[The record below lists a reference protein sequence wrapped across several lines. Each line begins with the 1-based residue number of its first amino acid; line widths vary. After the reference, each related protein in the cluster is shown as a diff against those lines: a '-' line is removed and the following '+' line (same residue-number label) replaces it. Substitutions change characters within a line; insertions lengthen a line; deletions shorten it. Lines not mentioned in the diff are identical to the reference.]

1 MRREGTMSSVRAVVF
16 DCDGVLTD
24 NGSSWQN
31 IHDHFGTENLEMLE
45 RFLNREISDDE
56 FMADDIRLWTT
67 VQPRIHRDEIVRC
80 YSGITLMAG
89 ARDVVRELQ
98 ARGVFVAIVSAGVDV
113 FVAAIAAM
121 LKVDDWVANGFE
133 WDNDGWLIGP
143 APTRV
148 NSHEKGLLVEKLAR
162 IEGFDPSQIVSV
174 GDSSTDLSM
183 MIPDSRFI
191 GFNPARQRAVD
202 AFTEA
207 GVPVVEGDDLRGL
220 WVHLYDGEVFPDSGE
235 GD

>member
-1 MRREGTMSSVRAVVF
+1 MHHQVTMSAPGAVVF

-31 IHDHFGTENLEMLE
+31 IHDYFGTENLETLE

-56 FMADDIRLWTT
+56 FMAEDIRLWTA
-67 VQPRIHRDEIVRC
+67 VQPRIHRDDIMRC

-98 ARGVFVAIVSAGVDV
+98 ERGVFVAIVSAGVDV
-113 FVAAIAAM
+113 FVASIASM
-121 LKVDDWVANGFE
+121 LKVDDWVANGFD
-133 WDNDGWLIGP
+133 WDDAGWLRGP
-143 APTRV
+143 APSLV
-148 NSHEKGLLVEKLAR
+148 NSHEKGVLVEKLAR
-162 IEGFDPSQIVSV
+162 IEGIDPSGIVSV

-183 MIPDSRFI
+183 MIPSSRFI

-202 AFTEA
+202 AFREA
-207 GVPVVEGDDLRGL
+207 GVPVVEGDDLRNL
-220 WVHLYDGEVFPDSGE
+220 WQHLYSGEDFPGSGE

>member
-1 MRREGTMSSVRAVVF
+1 MHREGAMSELRAVVF

-31 IHDHFGTENLEMLE
+31 IHDYFGTENLETLE

-56 FMADDIRLWTT
+56 FMAEDIRLWTA
-67 VQPRIHRDEIVRC
+67 VQSRIHRDDIMRC
-80 YSGITLMAG
+80 YSGITLMTG

-98 ARGVFVAIVSAGVDV
+98 ERGVFVAIVSAGVDV
-113 FVAAIAAM
+113 FVASIASM
-121 LKVDDWVANGFE
+121 LRVDDWVANGFD
-133 WDNDGWLIGP
+133 WDDDGWLLGP
-143 APTRV
+143 SPSLV

-162 IEGFDPSQIVSV
+162 IEEIDPSGIVSV

-183 MIPDSRFI
+183 MIPGSRFI

-202 AFTEA
+202 AFREA
-207 GVPVVEGDDLRGL
+207 GVPVVEGDDLRNL
-220 WVHLYDGEVFPDSGE
+220 WQHLYDGEDFPDSGE
-235 GD
+235 GY

>member
-1 MRREGTMSSVRAVVF
+1 
-16 DCDGVLTD
+16 
-24 NGSSWQN
+24 
-31 IHDHFGTENLEMLE
+31 
-45 RFLNREISDDE
+45 
-56 FMADDIRLWTT
+56 
-67 VQPRIHRDEIVRC
+67 
-80 YSGITLMAG
+80 
-89 ARDVVRELQ
+89 VRELR

-133 WDNDGWLIGP
+133 WDGDGWLLGP

-162 IEGFDPSQIVSV
+162 IEGLDPSQIVSV

-202 AFTEA
+202 AFKEA
-207 GVPVVEGDDLRGL
+207 GVPVVEGNDLRGL
-220 WVHLYDGEVFPDSGE
+220 WEHLYDGEVFPDSGE

>member
-1 MRREGTMSSVRAVVF
+1 MSALRAVVF

-31 IHDHFGTENLEMLE
+31 IHDYFGTENLETLE

-56 FMADDIRLWTT
+56 FMADDIRLWTA
-67 VQPRIHRDEIVRC
+67 VQPRIHRDDIMRC
-80 YSGITLMAG
+80 YSGITLMEG

-98 ARGVFVAIVSAGVDV
+98 ERGVFVAIVSAGVDV
-113 FVAAIAAM
+113 FVASIASM
-121 LKVDDWVANGFE
+121 LKVNDWVANGFD
-133 WDNDGWLIGP
+133 WDDDGWLRGP
-143 APTRV
+143 APSRV
-148 NSHEKGLLVEKLAR
+148 NSHEKGLMVEKLAR
-162 IEGFDPSQIVSV
+162 IEKIDPSGIVSV

-183 MIPDSRFI
+183 MMPGSRFI

-202 AFTEA
+202 AFREA
-207 GVPVVEGDDLRGL
+207 GVPVVEGNNLRDL
-220 WVHLYDGEVFPDSGE
+220 WQHLYDGEAFPDSGE

>member
-1 MRREGTMSSVRAVVF
+1 MSVLRAVVF

-31 IHDHFGTENLEMLE
+31 IHDYFGTENLETLE

-56 FMADDIRLWTT
+56 FMAEDIRLWTA
-67 VQPRIHRDEIVRC
+67 VQPRIHRDDIMRC
-80 YSGITLMAG
+80 YSGITLIEG

-98 ARGVFVAIVSAGVDV
+98 ERGVFVAIVSAGVDV
-113 FVAAIAAM
+113 FVASIASM
-121 LKVDDWVANGFE
+121 LKVDDWVANGFD
-133 WDNDGWLIGP
+133 WDDDGWLRGP
-143 APTRV
+143 LPSRV
-148 NSHEKGLLVEKLAR
+148 NSHEKGRMVEKLAR
-162 IEGFDPSQIVSV
+162 IEEIDPSGIVSV

-183 MIPDSRFI
+183 MIPGSRFI

-202 AFTEA
+202 AFREA
-207 GVPVVEGDDLRGL
+207 GVPVVDGNNLRDL
-220 WVHLYDGEVFPDSGE
+220 WQHLYDGDVFPDSGK

>member
-1 MRREGTMSSVRAVVF
+1 MSALRAVVF

-31 IHDHFGTENLEMLE
+31 IHDYFGTENLETLE

-56 FMADDIRLWTT
+56 FMADDIRLWTA
-67 VQPRIHRDEIVRC
+67 VQPRIHRDDIRRC
-80 YSGITLMAG
+80 YSGITLMEG

-98 ARGVFVAIVSAGVDV
+98 ERGVFVAIVSAGVDV
-113 FVAAIAAM
+113 FVASIASM
-121 LKVDDWVANGFE
+121 LKVNDWVANGFD
-133 WDNDGWLIGP
+133 WDDDGWLRGP
-143 APTRV
+143 APSRV
-148 NSHEKGLLVEKLAR
+148 NSHEKGLMVEKLAR
-162 IEGFDPSQIVSV
+162 IEKIDPSGIVSV

-183 MIPDSRFI
+183 MMPGSRFI

-202 AFTEA
+202 AFREA
-207 GVPVVEGDDLRGL
+207 GVPVVEGNNLRDL
-220 WVHLYDGEVFPDSGE
+220 WQHLYDGEAFPDSGE

>member
-1 MRREGTMSSVRAVVF
+1 MSAPRAVVF

-31 IHDHFGTENLEMLE
+31 IHDYFGTENLETLE

-56 FMADDIRLWTT
+56 FMAEDIRLWTA
-67 VQPRIHRDEIVRC
+67 VQPRIHRDDIMRC
-80 YSGITLMAG
+80 YSGITLMTG

-98 ARGVFVAIVSAGVDV
+98 KRGVFVAIVSAGVDV
-113 FVAAIAAM
+113 FVASIASM
-121 LKVDDWVANGFE
+121 LKVDDWVANGFD
-133 WDNDGWLIGP
+133 WDDDGWLRGP
-143 APTRV
+143 APSLV

-162 IEGFDPSQIVSV
+162 IEGIGPSEIVSV

-183 MIPDSRFI
+183 MIPSSRFI

-202 AFTEA
+202 AFREA
-207 GVPVVEGDDLRGL
+207 GVPVVEGNDLRNL
-220 WVHLYDGEVFPDSGE
+220 WQHLYDGEAFPDSGE
-235 GD
+235 GN

>member
-1 MRREGTMSSVRAVVF
+1 MVEISAVVF

-31 IHDHFGTENLEMLE
+31 IHDNFGTENRDTLE

-67 VQPRIHRDEIVRC
+67 VQPRIHRDDIMRC

-98 ARGVFVAIVSAGVDV
+98 SRGVFVAIVSAGVDV
-113 FVAAIAAM
+113 FVSAIATM
-121 LKVDDWVANGFE
+121 LKVDDWVANGFD
-133 WDNDGWLIGP
+133 WDEDSWLRGP
-143 APTRV
+143 SPARV
-148 NSHEKGLLVEKLAR
+148 NSHEKGVLVEKLSR
-162 IEGFDPSQIVSV
+162 IEGIEPQGIVSV

-183 MIPDSRFI
+183 MIAGSRFI

-202 AFTEA
+202 AFRDA
-207 GVPVVEGDDLRGL
+207 GVPVVEGNDLRDI
-220 WVHLYDGEVFPDSGE
+220 WAHLFEGEAFPDSGE
-235 GD
+235 RD

>member
-1 MRREGTMSSVRAVVF
+1 MRREGTMSSVRAVIF

-31 IHDHFGTENLEMLE
+31 IHDHFGTENLETLE

-67 VQPRIHRDEIVRC
+67 VQPRIHRDEIGRC

-89 ARDVVRELQ
+89 ARDVVRELR

-133 WDNDGWLIGP
+133 WDDDGWLLGP

-148 NSHEKGLLVEKLAR
+148 NSHEKGLLVGKLAR
-162 IEGFDPSQIVSV
+162 IEGLDPSQIVSV

-202 AFTEA
+202 AFKEA
-207 GVPVVEGDDLRGL
+207 GVPVVEGDDLRDL
-220 WVHLYDGEVFPDSGE
+220 WEHLYDGEAFPNSGE